1 MTRLKKSQQNSIASS
16 QSDARNVQVT
26 FREHVGELRGRLTW
40 VAIWFVVITAAVF
53 PFYLEIIKLLMQP
66 LGNEKL
72 YYLTP
77 IGGVGFAIKVCMY
90 VGIVS
95 ALPIL
100 VYHLY
105 RFVSPVMKRHSA
117 KHAAM
122 YMLLS
127 ALLAVMG
134 VLFAYV
140 VSLPSALKFLTG
152 FNIGNISAMLTVDS
166 YLSFIITYVLAN
178 AIMFQIPLLM
188 VIIDKITPMPPSK
201 WNKFQRHMVVGA
213 FIIAMLISPSPE
225 LTTQA
230 MIAAPVIVMYQLGIG
245 LVWLNHRVKRGT
257 KHKVHKQVALKQV
270 AATPVASVVP
280 ATPVVTITPTPQAVA
295 IVEAQPPRPRKQQ
308 TAPGRVDVLM
318 RYTPPKTRSQ
328 SVAIPQRAVQPAK
341 QSSLAVQIRPE
352 APSSS
357 APRVTMDG
365 VFKAQNL

>member
-1 MTRLKKSQQNSIASS
+1 MSRLKKNQQNSIASS
-16 QSDARNVQVT
+16 RPDTRNVQVT

-40 VAIWFVVITAAVF
+40 VALWFIVITAAAF
-53 PFYLEIIKLLMQP
+53 PFYLDIIKLLMQP

-90 VGIVS
+90 VGMVA

-105 RFVSPVMKRHSA
+105 RFVAPVMKRHSA

-122 YMLLS
+122 YMVLS
-127 ALLAVMG
+127 ALLAITG
-134 VLFAYV
+134 VVFAYV

-201 WNKFQRHMVVGA
+201 WNKFQRHMFVGA

-245 LVWLNHRVKRGT
+245 LVWLSHRATRAR
-257 KHKVHKQVALKQV
+257 KHKMHKELLVKQPV
-270 AATPVASVVP
+270 TTPAPSAIP
-280 ATPVVTITPTPQAVA
+280 ATPIITMTPTLQATAAVEVRPPQ
-295 IVEAQPPRPRKQQ
+295 PRQQ
-308 TAPGRVDVLM
+308 QVPGRVDVLM
-318 RYTPPKTRSQ
+318 RYTPPKTRRQ
-328 SVAIPQRAVQPAK
+328 SVAVPQRAMQPAK
-341 QSSLAVQIRPE
+341 QPSLSVQMRPQ
-352 APSSS
+352 ARVDGV
-357 APRVTMDG
+357 PRVTMDG
-365 VFKAQNL
+365 VFKAQNS